1 VNRAP
6 FLRPVGRASDNA
18 AVSDPAEPQA
28 VLGTLTEAAIF
39 LVVTVGDGGEA
50 TTRDLLADVSGL
62 TRAVGFRAPDD
73 QLTCVAGIGAE
84 VWPRL
89 GAGDPPS
96 GLHPFR
102 EIRGAKHTAVATPGD
117 LLFHIRA
124 RRMDLCFELATLVTS
139 RLAGAAT
146 VVDEVHGFRYFEQRD
161 LLGFV
166 DGTENPTGAAA
177 AAAVLTDE
185 PGFEGG
191 SYVIVQKYVHD
202 MDAWNALPTEEQER
216 VIGRRKLS
224 DVELSE
230 AEQPADSHVAL
241 TSITGDDGEE
251 LEILRD
257 NMPFGRPGAG
267 EFGTYFIGYAADP
280 AVTELMLEHM
290 FVGDPPG
297 TYDRILDFSVAVT
310 GGLFFAPT
318 GDFLEALASPPAVP
332 VATDA
337 SPTVGSPTVGSLNV
351 GSLKRSNAS

>member
-1 VNRAP
+1 M
-6 FLRPVGRASDNA
+6 
-18 AVSDPAEPQA
+18 
-28 VLGTLTEAAIF
+28 LGTLTEAAIF
-39 LVVTVGDGGEA
+39 LVATVDDGGED
-50 TTRDLLADVSGL
+50 TTRGLLADVAGL

-73 QLTCVAGIGAE
+73 ELTCVAGIGAE

-89 GAGDPPS
+89 VRGDRPA

-102 EIRGAKHTAVATPGD
+102 KVVGTKHTAVGTPGD
-117 LLFHIRA
+117 LLFHVRA
-124 RRMDLCFELATLVTS
+124 RRMDLCFELATLMTT
-139 RLAGAAT
+139 RLAGAVT

-166 DGTENPTGAAA
+166 DGTENPTGPAA
-177 AAAVLTDE
+177 AAAVLTAE

-191 SYVIVQKYVHD
+191 SYVMVQKYLHD
-202 MDAWNALPTEEQER
+202 MDAWNALTTEQQER

-224 DVELSE
+224 DVELSD
-230 AEQPADSHVAL
+230 AEQPTDSHVAL
-241 TSITGDDGEE
+241 TTITGDDGEE

-280 AVTELMLEHM
+280 AVTELMLENM
-290 FVGDPPG
+290 FVGRPPG
-297 TYDRILDFSVAVT
+297 HYDKILDFSVAVT

-318 GDFLEALASPPAVP
+318 GDFLESLASPPAVP
-332 VATDA
+332 LATD
-337 SPTVGSPTVGSLNV
+337 GSLGV

>member
-1 VNRAP
+1 M
-6 FLRPVGRASDNA
+6 
-18 AVSDPAEPQA
+18 
-28 VLGTLTEAAIF
+28 LGSLTEAAIF
-39 LVVTVGDGGEA
+39 LVATVDHGGEDVA
-50 TTRDLLADVSGL
+50 RDLLADLAGL
-62 TRAVGFRAPDD
+62 TRAVGFRAADGD
-73 QLTCVAGIGAE
+73 LTCVAGIGAE

-89 GAGDPPS
+89 VGGPSPS

-102 EIRGAKHTAVATPGD
+102 QISGATHTAPATPGD

-124 RRMDLCFELATLVTS
+124 RRMDLCFELASLVTT

-166 DGTENPTGAAA
+166 DGTENPTGPAA

-185 PGFEGG
+185 PGFDGG

-230 AEQPADSHVAL
+230 AEQPANSHVAL
-241 TSITGDDGEE
+241 TSIIDDDGEE

-257 NMPFGRPGAG
+257 NMPFGRPGSG
-267 EFGTYFIGYAADP
+267 EFGTYFIGYAKDP

-297 TYDRILDFSVAVT
+297 NHDRILDFSIAVT
-310 GGLFFAPT
+310 GTLFFAPS
-318 GDFLEALASPPAVP
+318 GDFLESLADPPSAGDSQS
-332 VATDA
+332 T
-337 SPTVGSPTVGSLNV
+337 GSLNI
-351 GSLKRSNAS
+351 GSLKRGSAS